1 METAEDGK
9 WYGEEKKKR
18 QNNNNNNN
26 NNKMNEDWVEL
37 QNVSEKEQTERR
49 KKMEEKM
56 GQSSGVWVME
66 CLCCQKRARKRNDG
80 EKINKKKG
88 KKYNKVKKVRK
99 QGYGLDMGVW
109 AEVWGQVEERGERK
123 IK

>member
-56 GQSSGVWVME
+56 G
-66 CLCCQKRARKRNDG
+66 
-80 EKINKKKG
+80 
-88 KKYNKVKKVRK
+88 
-99 QGYGLDMGVW
+99 
-109 AEVWGQVEERGERK
+109 
-123 IK
+123 